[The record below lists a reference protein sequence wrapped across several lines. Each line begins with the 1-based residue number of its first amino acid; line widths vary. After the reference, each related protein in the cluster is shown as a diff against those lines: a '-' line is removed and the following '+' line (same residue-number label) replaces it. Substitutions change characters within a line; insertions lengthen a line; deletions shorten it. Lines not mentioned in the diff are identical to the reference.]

1 MLFVADLHYAL
12 KQFDWLLANAAQYDA
27 VVIGGGAE
35 LYDQTLPMCDRLHLT
50 YVHAEPKGDAMFP
63 AFTRG
68 EWLETSREGHP
79 RGPDDEHPFT
89 FLDLKRRI

>member
-1 MLFVADLHYAL
+1 
-12 KQFDWLLANAAQYDA
+12 
-27 VVIGGGAE
+27 
-35 LYDQTLPMCDRLHLT
+35 
-50 YVHAEPKGDAMFP
+50 MFP
-63 AFTRG
+63 AFARG